1 MNKTFKY
8 LKEYKKHA
16 IISSLIMIVVVF
28 LEILIPTIMKNI
40 VDIGIEN
47 NSVNYVVK
55 YGLLMI
61 FLSILA
67 MGLNIIVTT
76 LSAIAGNGLAANLRE
91 ESYKK
96 IQKFSF
102 ANIDDFSVPS
112 LITRLTNDAEMVG
125 MVVTMG
131 TSIATKAPMLM
142 IFALIMSFRLN
153 KELAKIFLFV
163 LPILLIASLIILAL
177 ARPFFKRMQKKLDGL
192 NSVIRENLA
201 GIGVVKSFNRQSY
214 EKDKFDE
221 RNDDYKNT
229 ILKALKIVFLYG
241 PILNLAIY
249 STIILV
255 LWFGGNQ
262 ISLGLMSKGTLITF
276 ITYIMQILMGFMM
289 ISMFFMQFLSGQ
301 ASADRIMEVIETES
315 DIKEEKHHLE
325 HIQDGSIEFSNVSF
339 YYPKSNDA
347 SLSDIDLTIKSGEKV
362 GIIGSTGSSKSTLV
376 QLIPRLYDV
385 TSGEVLVGGKN
396 VKDYSLKALR
406 DQISYVLQANT
417 LFSGTIRS
425 NIQWGKEDASDEE
438 IIDVLK
444 KSQAWEFVGNYDD
457 PLEKEVEQGGRNFSG
472 GQKQRLTIARS
483 LIKRPKILILDDST
497 SAVDMS
503 TDRKIQDMLKREF
516 PETTVLMI
524 TQRIS
529 SIENFDKI
537 IVMEK
542 GRIDSIGSHQ
552 ELLETSEIYKDV
564 YRSQVGE
571 VADEQ

>member
-91 ESYKK
+91 ESHKK

-221 RNDDYKNT
+221 RNADYKNT

-315 DIKEEKHHLE
+315 DIKEEKHPLE
-325 HIQDGSIEFSNVSF
+325 HIQDGSIEFSNVCF

-396 VKDYSLKALR
+396 VKDYSLKSLR
-406 DQISYVLQANT
+406 D
-417 LFSGTIRS
+417 
-425 NIQWGKEDASDEE
+425 
-438 IIDVLK
+438 
-444 KSQAWEFVGNYDD
+444 
-457 PLEKEVEQGGRNFSG
+457 
-472 GQKQRLTIARS
+472 
-483 LIKRPKILILDDST
+483 
-497 SAVDMS
+497 
-503 TDRKIQDMLKREF
+503 
-516 PETTVLMI
+516 
-524 TQRIS
+524 
-529 SIENFDKI
+529 
-537 IVMEK
+537 
-542 GRIDSIGSHQ
+542 
-552 ELLETSEIYKDV
+552 
-564 YRSQVGE
+564 
-571 VADEQ
+571 